1 MKVFLTIILL
11 AIFTIEFL
19 NFCTNALIWVNLD
32 RKERENEKHIE
43 LMERKLSKFKTGIF
57 RLRFRPE

>member
-11 AIFTIEFL
+11 AIFTKNIL

-32 RKERENEKHIE
+32 RKERENEKNID
-43 LMERKLSKFKTGIF
+43 
-57 RLRFRPE
+57 